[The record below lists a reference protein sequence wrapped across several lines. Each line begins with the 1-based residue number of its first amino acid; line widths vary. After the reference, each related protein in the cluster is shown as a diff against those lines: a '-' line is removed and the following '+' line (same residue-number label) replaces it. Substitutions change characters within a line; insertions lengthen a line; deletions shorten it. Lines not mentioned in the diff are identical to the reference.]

1 VQSGYYWF
9 GTEFGSNYPWNYNIQ
24 SKSLSLGAPKS
35 TPFFAVAVHGGDVAN
50 FLAPATIA
58 LLALGLIG
66 IDAARRK
73 QARPIDH

>member
-1 VQSGYYWF
+1 
-9 GTEFGSNYPWNYNIQ
+9 
-24 SKSLSLGAPKS
+24 LSLGAPKS